1 MVLEDPFVWPP
12 NKGLPSMGLP
22 KNPSSQLTRKYL
34 ILKRVRFADIA
45 ARNQMLLGVFRL
57 GL

>member
-1 MVLEDPFVWPP
+1 
-12 NKGLPSMGLP
+12 MGLP

-34 ILKRVRFADIA
+34 ILKRVEIYGYRCPQF
-45 ARNQMLLGVFRL
+45 LGVFRL